1 MKIKLR
7 TLLTALFVLIAI
19 TLWALV
25 DSVSAYT
32 KPVIRYSELS
42 WSSYRAY
49 HSIKQWCNDTDEM
62 IVYMSKLRT
71 TLKLGQANKAWAKKK
86 VRKWMKYPVKKR
98 VHKIFDYVTEN
109 YEYDSDIVWIEDA
122 RRVGRANCS
131 AFADLFYIL
140 CKAAKVP
147 VRYIIGWA
155 NNGQSAWWH
164 CWNRVKIKK
173 RWYWIDCTWDYWISR
188 KLWKS
193 HSRIIEEW

>member
-1 MKIKLR
+1 MKVKLKY
-7 TLLTALFVLIAI
+7 LALAWCILISI
-19 TLWALV
+19 MLWLFV

-49 HSIKQWCNDTDEM
+49 HSIKQWRTDNDEM

-71 TLKLGQANKAWAKKK
+71 TLRLGQTNKAWAKRK
-86 VRKWMKYPVKKR
+86 VRKWMKYPVRKR
-98 VHKIFDYVTEN
+98 VRKIFDYVTEN
-109 YEYDSDIVWIEDA
+109 YEYDSDVVWLEDA

-131 AFADLFYIL
+131 AFADLFYVL
-140 CKAAKVP
+140 CKASKVP
-147 VRYIIGWA
+147 VMYVIGWA
-155 NNGQSAWWH
+155 NNGRTAWWH
-164 CWNRVKIKK
+164 CWNRVRIKK
-173 RWYWIDCTWDYWISR
+173 TWYWIDCTWGCWLSK